1 MCAINSFKLAFHS
14 WDMAD
19 KALKHAYNDEMFI
32 RDVAYNIQQCIEK
45 TLKAFLECK
54 GVTVPQTHKVE
65 KLIRMSR
72 DNGSAVI
79 ITDWIAANSYK
90 LESWEAES
98 RYNIEFIAELNEVV
112 EALNET
118 KKFLDINGL
127 TFIREAKIT
136 EDVEKSLR
144 DLMPKDIVIADDFEL
159 NCYYHV
165 FEKKLQ
171 DKELCSNGG
180 N

>member
-1 MCAINSFKLAFHS
+1 MELCAVVVLICVCNK
-14 WDMAD
+14 DIRC
-19 KALKHAYNDEMFI
+19 YN
-32 RDVAYNIQQCIEK
+32 N
-45 TLKAFLECK
+45 
-54 GVTVPQTHKVE
+54 G
-65 KLIRMSR
+65 KLI
-72 DNGSAVI
+72 NEVVI
-79 ITDWIAANSYK
+79 NSYK
-90 LESWEAES
+90 LESWKAES